1 MPTPPP
7 PQSPYQRGTA
17 TPPPPPKGSA
27 YPRVMSPLGGGQQMG
42 QMPPPPRPG
51 STTASQYAPP
61 PMASGGS
68 ALPHPPPMANV
79 VGRTASPYNAP
90 PAAGPPSN
98 RYAPAPGAQTNQPP
112 QNPHMPP
119 PGGVRPPPPA
129 NPYAA
134 APQGAPAANPYA
146 PQQGYEPS
154 MGQQGPPPSGPPS
167 AMSGPPMGGPPMGGP
182 PRTGSTAGNSPAPPP
197 PRSAAASPAKPK
209 HPPGDRSHIPA
220 SAQQL
225 VDILNRDMQRV
236 AAKAPASFA
245 PQVKDTQKRINILF
259 DHLNNE
265 ELVKPD
271 TIQQL
276 TQLAT
281 LLEGKQY
288 PEAQQ
293 LQVQIQ
299 TDRTEECGNWM
310 VCTRQSSQLPNPAS
324 SFYTRALTYH
334 YPGRCQASHLD
345 EQGDSLDPKRET
357 CEITVRHSQLDIRI
371 RWRSSA
377 PILLLG

>member
-1 MPTPPP
+1 MTFRWYPAHRPRESLRQTLPL
-7 PQSPYQRGTA
+7 A
-17 TPPPPPKGSA
+17 THHILSRRRHAYAPATSEPIPARNRDSTSAPKGSA

-146 PQQGYEPS
+146 PQQGPASLRASLGYVRSSYGWPS
-154 MGQQGPPPSGPPS
+154 HGWTPENGFHCRKLASS
-167 AMSGPPMGGPPMGGP
+167 S
-182 PRTGSTAGNSPAPPP
+182 P

-310 VCTRQSSQLPNPAS
+310 V
-324 SFYTRALTYH
+324 
-334 YPGRCQASHLD
+334 GV
-345 EQGDSLDPKRET
+345 KRLISMSKAT
-357 CEITVRHSQLDIRI
+357 
-371 RWRSSA
+371 
-377 PILLLG
+377 P

>member
-1 MPTPPP
+1 M
-7 PQSPYQRGTA
+7 
-17 TPPPPPKGSA
+17 
-27 YPRVMSPLGGGQQMG
+27 GG
-42 QMPPPPRPG
+42 
-51 STTASQYAPP
+51 P
-61 PMASGGS
+61 PM
-68 ALPHPPPMANV
+68 
-79 VGRTASPYNAP
+79 
-90 PAAGPPSN
+90 
-98 RYAPAPGAQTNQPP
+98 
-112 QNPHMPP
+112 
-119 PGGVRPPPPA
+119 
-129 NPYAA
+129 
-134 APQGAPAANPYA
+134 
-146 PQQGYEPS
+146 
-154 MGQQGPPPSGPPS
+154 SGPP
-167 AMSGPPMGGPPMGGP
+167 MGGPPMGGPPMGGP

-220 SAQQL
+220 NAQQL
-225 VDILNRDMQRV
+225 VDVLNRDMQRV

-271 TIQQL
+271 TIEQL

-310 VCTRQSSQLPNPAS
+310 VSTR
-324 SFYTRALTYH
+324 
-334 YPGRCQASHLD
+334 
-345 EQGDSLDPKRET
+345 
-357 CEITVRHSQLDIRI
+357 
-371 RWRSSA
+371 
-377 PILLLG
+377 